1 MLFQGSFLLLCL
13 PRAAGKGRGL
23 VLTQTVVP
31 GDLLMVLPAMAFLE
45 GELGEVPEPV
55 RVCGVWVGVG
65 AGVVMCE
72 GGSLRT

>member
-1 MLFQGSFLLLCL
+1 M
-13 PRAAGKGRGL
+13 
-23 VLTQTVVP
+23 LTQTVVP